1 VDKGLSEIEINFNA
15 AEYAIKDTLI
25 AYIKE
30 RGRLQDRIESGGFSI
45 AMTKI
50 IEWCSKDLILTEKET
65 DIKGDGRLFEGG

>member
-1 VDKGLSEIEINFNA
+1 MDKGLSEIEINFNA
-15 AEYAIKDTLI
+15 AECATKDTLI

-50 IEWCSKDLILTEKET
+50 IEWCGTDLILTEKKT